1 MASGRVRV
9 NLDFRSNTTELDR
22 AQRALK
28 QVSSTLRNITAAIG
42 AVAAVAAFAKATRL
56 VAGFEQSMA
65 NVKAVTQATVG
76 EFEQLNAQARELG
89 KTTQFSAS
97 QAAQAME
104 FLGMAGLETNQII
117 SALPK
122 VLLLAAAGGIDL
134 ASAADY
140 ATGILAGFSLSA
152 EESGRVADVLAYS
165 STASKTTIADMS
177 EAMKFA
183 APIAKS
189 LGVSFEDTAAAA
201 AVLANNQIKGTLAGT
216 GIRRILADLA
226 SPTNE
231 AKDAIERLGLTVQD
245 VSPLYNQFS
254 DILQKFAD
262 VNFTARDAVDIF
274 GKQGMTPML
283 TLVDAKALG
292 KFDQLSRAMEN
303 SAGAAQKMADVKMD
317 TLAGDWKKFTSAVE
331 ELTIAIF
338 MDGGLLKSM
347 RDLVFHMTEFF
358 RILSENQ
365 KFIIDFSAA
374 ATALSQTLK
383 DLGIG
388 FFGLYLILSK
398 LKKLDM
404 TGFWNAMGSPAG
416 SNALTENIRN
426 ASKDAQTFT
435 DILRE
440 ARDELTMFYN
450 MPARTPS
457 VVTGAPTGEDGTGS
471 AVGGKV
477 EAEAEKGLT
486 AIEKMHQ
493 GASDAVL
500 GIQTGIADTVARIG
514 TLFEQIRRE
523 FNSIMQGIEYG
534 LADSIQG
541 LINGTMTWK
550 DALGNIRNVIIN
562 EIIASFARMA
572 AQFIMQQV
580 IMRGAMAIT
589 SAIGDALRAKE
600 TASVIASESAKTGP
614 LALNAT
620 LSSIGSY
627 GVAVGIGL
635 AAMAAV
641 MAMMGGFAEGG
652 YTGDGGKFAPAGVV
666 HRGEFVMPADV
677 VSKAGIGSMYE
688 MMNSIRS
695 GGYAEGGLVGM
706 DAASSQSINVS
717 PAPVQI
723 AVLNSEQQ
731 YSNYMRS
738 TAGQKVFVDLMKQN
752 RFAIGAGA

>member
-1 MASGRVRV
+1 MANGRVRV

-22 AQRALK
+22 AQRTLR
-28 QVSSTLRNITAAIG
+28 QVSSTLRNISAAIG

-76 EFEQLNAQARELG
+76 EFEQLNEQARELG

-104 FLGMAGLETNQII
+104 FLGMAGLETRQII
-117 SALPK
+117 STLPN
-122 VLLLAAAGGIDL
+122 VLLLAAAGGIEL

-140 ATGILAGFSLSA
+140 ATGIMAGFGLA
-152 EESGRVADVLAYS
+152 ADESRRVADVLAYS
-165 STASKTTIADMS
+165 ATASKTTIADMS

-189 LGVSFEDTAAAA
+189 LGVSFETTAAAA

-231 AKDAIERLGLTVQD
+231 AREAIERIGLTVQD
-245 VSPLYNQFS
+245 VSPLYNDFS

-283 TLVDAKALG
+283 ALVDAKSIG
-292 KFDQLSRAMEN
+292 KFDDLSDAMEN
-303 SAGAAQKMADVKMD
+303 SAGAAQKMADIKMD

-374 ATALSQTLK
+374 ATALSETVK
-383 DLGIG
+383 DLGVG

-404 TGFWNAMGSPAG
+404 SGFWNAMGSPAG
-416 SNALTENIRN
+416 SSALTENIRN
-426 ASKDAQTFT
+426 ASKDTQNFT

-440 ARDELTMFYN
+440 ARDELAMFYA
-450 MPARTPS
+450 MPKQVPTTPG
-457 VVTGAPTGEDGTGS
+457 TPAGEAGEGDGG
-471 AVGGKV
+471 VGGV
-477 EAEAEKGLT
+477 EAAAEKGLT
-486 AIEKMHQ
+486 AIQKMHQ

-500 GIQTGIADTVARIG
+500 GIQTGIVDTVTRIG
-514 TLFEQIRRE
+514 TLFDQIRRE

-572 AQFIMQQV
+572 AQFIIQQV

-600 TASVIASESAKTGP
+600 TASVVASEAAKTGP

-652 YTGDGGKFAPAGVV
+652 YTGDGGKLSPAGVV
-666 HRGEFVMPADV
+666 HKGEFVMPADV
-677 VSKAGIGSMYE
+677 VSKAGIGSMYDV
-688 MMNSIRS
+688 MNSIRS

-706 DAASSQSINVS
+706 DSISSQSINVA
-717 PAPVQI
+717 PTPVQI
-723 AVLNSEQQ
+723 AVLNTEQQ
-731 YSNYMRS
+731 YSNFMRS
-738 TAGQKVFVDLMKQN
+738 AAGQKVFVDLMKQN

>member
-1 MASGRVRV
+1 
-9 NLDFRSNTTELDR
+9 
-22 AQRALK
+22 
-28 QVSSTLRNITAAIG
+28 
-42 AVAAVAAFAKATRL
+42 VAAVAAFAKATRL

-76 EFEQLNAQARELG
+76 EFEQLNEQARELG

-104 FLGMAGLETNQII
+104 FLGMAGLETRQII
-117 SALPK
+117 STLPN
-122 VLLLAAAGGIDL
+122 VLLLAAAGGIEL

-140 ATGILAGFSLSA
+140 ATGIMAGFGLA
-152 EESGRVADVLAYS
+152 ADESRRVADVLAYS
-165 STASKTTIADMS
+165 ATASKTTIADMS

-231 AKDAIERLGLTVQD
+231 AREAIERIGLTVQD
-245 VSPLYNQFS
+245 VSPLYNDFS

-283 TLVDAKALG
+283 ALVDAKSIG
-292 KFDQLSRAMEN
+292 KFDDLSDAMEN
-303 SAGAAQKMADVKMD
+303 SAGAAQKMADIKMD

-374 ATALSQTLK
+374 ATALSETVK
-383 DLGIG
+383 DLGVG

-404 TGFWNAMGSPAG
+404 SGFWNAMGSPAG
-416 SNALTENIRN
+416 SSALTENIRN
-426 ASKDAQTFT
+426 ASKDTQNFT

-440 ARDELTMFYN
+440 ARDELAMFYA
-450 MPARTPS
+450 MPKQVPTTPG
-457 VVTGAPTGEDGTGS
+457 TPTGEEGEGDGG
-471 AVGGKV
+471 VGGV
-477 EAEAEKGLT
+477 EAAAEKGLT
-486 AIEKMHQ
+486 AIQKMHQ

-500 GIQTGIADTVARIG
+500 GIQTGIIDTVTRIG
-514 TLFEQIRRE
+514 TLFDQIRRE

-534 LADSIQG
+534 LTDSIQG

-572 AQFIMQQV
+572 AQFIIQQV

-600 TASVIASESAKTGP
+600 TASVVASEAAKTGP

-652 YTGDGGKFAPAGVV
+652 YTGDGGKFAP
-666 HRGEFVMPADV
+666 RW
-677 VSKAGIGSMYE
+677 S
-688 MMNSIRS
+688 
-695 GGYAEGGLVGM
+695 
-706 DAASSQSINVS
+706 SSQ
-717 PAPVQI
+717 
-723 AVLNSEQQ
+723 
-731 YSNYMRS
+731 R
-738 TAGQKVFVDLMKQN
+738 
-752 RFAIGAGA
+752 

>member
-1 MASGRVRV
+1 MANGRVRV

-22 AQRALK
+22 AQRTLR
-28 QVSSTLRNITAAIG
+28 QVSSTLRNISAAIG

-56 VAGFEQSMA
+56 VAGFEQPMA

-76 EFEQLNAQARELG
+76 EFEQLNEQARELG

-104 FLGMAGLETNQII
+104 FLGMAGLETRQII
-117 SALPK
+117 STLPN
-122 VLLLAAAGGIDL
+122 VLLLAAAGGIEL

-140 ATGILAGFSLSA
+140 ATGIMAGFGLA
-152 EESGRVADVLAYS
+152 ADESRRVADVLAYS
-165 STASKTTIADMS
+165 ATASKTTIADMS

-189 LGVSFEDTAAAA
+189 LGVSFETTAAAA

-231 AKDAIERLGLTVQD
+231 AREAIERIGLTVQD
-245 VSPLYNQFS
+245 VSPLYNDFS

-283 TLVDAKALG
+283 ALVDAKSIG
-292 KFDQLSRAMEN
+292 KFDDLSEAMEN

-374 ATALSQTLK
+374 ATALSETVK
-383 DLGIG
+383 DLGVG

-404 TGFWNAMGSPAG
+404 SGFWNAMGSPVG
-416 SNALTENIRN
+416 SSALTENIRN
-426 ASKDAQTFT
+426 ASKDTQNFT

-440 ARDELTMFYN
+440 ARDELAMFYA
-450 MPARTPS
+450 MPKQVPTTPG
-457 VVTGAPTGEDGTGS
+457 TPAGEAGEGDGG
-471 AVGGKV
+471 VGGV
-477 EAEAEKGLT
+477 EAAAEKGLT
-486 AIEKMHQ
+486 AIQKMHQ

-500 GIQTGIADTVARIG
+500 GIQTGIVDTVTRIG
-514 TLFEQIRRE
+514 TLFDQIRRE

-572 AQFIMQQV
+572 AQFIIQQV

-600 TASVIASESAKTGP
+600 TASVVASEAAKTGP

-652 YTGDGGKFAPAGVV
+652 YTGDGGKLSPAGVV
-666 HRGEFVMPADV
+666 HKGEFVMPADV
-677 VSKAGIGSMYE
+677 VSKAGIGSMYDV
-688 MMNSIRS
+688 MNSIRS

-706 DAASSQSINVS
+706 DSISSQSINVA
-717 PAPVQI
+717 PTPVQI
-723 AVLNSEQQ
+723 AVLNTEQQ
-731 YSNYMRS
+731 YSNFMRS
-738 TAGQKVFVDLMKQN
+738 AAGQKVFVDLMKQN

>member
-1 MASGRVRV
+1 MANGRVRV

-22 AQRALK
+22 AQRTLR
-28 QVSSTLRNITAAIG
+28 QVSSTLRNISAAIG

-76 EFEQLNAQARELG
+76 EFEQLNEQARELG

-104 FLGMAGLETNQII
+104 FLGMAGLETRQII
-117 SALPK
+117 STLPN
-122 VLLLAAAGGIDL
+122 VLLLAAAGGIEL

-140 ATGILAGFSLSA
+140 ATGIMAGFGLA
-152 EESGRVADVLAYS
+152 ADESRRVADVLAYS
-165 STASKTTIADMS
+165 ATASKTTIADMS

-231 AKDAIERLGLTVQD
+231 AREAIERIGLTVQD
-245 VSPLYNQFS
+245 VSPLYNDFS

-283 TLVDAKALG
+283 ALVDAKSIG
-292 KFDQLSRAMEN
+292 KFDSLSKAMEN

-374 ATALSQTLK
+374 ATALSETVK
-383 DLGIG
+383 DLGVG

-404 TGFWNAMGSPAG
+404 SGFWNAMGSPTG
-416 SNALTENIRN
+416 SSALTENIRN
-426 ASKDAQTFT
+426 ASKDTQNFT

-440 ARDELTMFYN
+440 ARDELAMFYA
-450 MPARTPS
+450 MPKQVPTTPG
-457 VVTGAPTGEDGTGS
+457 TPTGEAGEGDGG
-471 AVGGKV
+471 VGGV
-477 EAEAEKGLT
+477 EAAAEKGLT
-486 AIEKMHQ
+486 AIQKMHQ

-500 GIQTGIADTVARIG
+500 GIQTGIVDTVTRIG
-514 TLFEQIRRE
+514 TLFDQIRRE

-572 AQFIMQQV
+572 AQFIIQQV

-600 TASVIASESAKTGP
+600 TASVVASEAAKTGP

-652 YTGDGGKFAPAGVV
+652 YTGDGGKFSPAGVV
-666 HRGEFVMPADV
+666 HKGEFVMPADV
-677 VSKAGIGSMYE
+677 VSKAGIGSMYDV
-688 MMNSIRS
+688 MNSIRS
-695 GGYAEGGLVGM
+695 GGYTEGGLVGM
-706 DAASSQSINVS
+706 DSISSQSINVA
-717 PAPVQI
+717 PTPVQI
-723 AVLNSEQQ
+723 AVLNTEQQ
-731 YSNYMRS
+731 YSNFMRS
-738 TAGQKVFVDLMKQN
+738 AAGQKVFVDLMKQN

>member
-1 MASGRVRV
+1 MANGRVRV

-22 AQRALK
+22 AQRTLR
-28 QVSSTLRNITAAIG
+28 QVSSTLRNISAAIG

-76 EFEQLNAQARELG
+76 EFEQLNEQARELG

-104 FLGMAGLETNQII
+104 FLGMAGLETRQII
-117 SALPK
+117 STLPN
-122 VLLLAAAGGIDL
+122 VLLLAAAGGIEL

-140 ATGILAGFSLSA
+140 ATGIMAGFGLA
-152 EESGRVADVLAYS
+152 ADESRRVADVLAYS
-165 STASKTTIADMS
+165 ATASKTTIADMS

-189 LGVSFEDTAAAA
+189 LGVSFETTAAAA

-231 AKDAIERLGLTVQD
+231 AREAIERIGLTVQD
-245 VSPLYNQFS
+245 VSPLYNDFS

-283 TLVDAKALG
+283 ALVDAKSIG
-292 KFDQLSRAMEN
+292 KFDDLSEAMEN

-374 ATALSQTLK
+374 ATALSETVK
-383 DLGIG
+383 DLGVG

-404 TGFWNAMGSPAG
+404 SGFWNAMGSPVG
-416 SNALTENIRN
+416 SSALTENIRN
-426 ASKDAQTFT
+426 ASKDTQNFT

-440 ARDELTMFYN
+440 ARDELAMFYA
-450 MPARTPS
+450 MPKQVPTTPG
-457 VVTGAPTGEDGTGS
+457 TPAGEAGEGDGG
-471 AVGGKV
+471 VGGV
-477 EAEAEKGLT
+477 EAAAEKGLT
-486 AIEKMHQ
+486 AIQKMHQ

-500 GIQTGIADTVARIG
+500 GIQTGIVDTVTRIG
-514 TLFEQIRRE
+514 TLFDQIRRE

-572 AQFIMQQV
+572 AQFIIQQV

-600 TASVIASESAKTGP
+600 TASVVASEAAKTGP

-652 YTGDGGKFAPAGVV
+652 YTGDGGKFSPAGVV
-666 HRGEFVMPADV
+666 HKGEFVMPADV
-677 VSKAGIGSMYE
+677 VSKAGIGSMYDV
-688 MMNSIRS
+688 MNSIRS

-706 DAASSQSINVS
+706 DSISSQSINVA
-717 PAPVQI
+717 PTPVQI
-723 AVLNSEQQ
+723 AVLNTEQQ
-731 YSNYMRS
+731 YSNFMRS
-738 TAGQKVFVDLMKQN
+738 AAGQKVFVDLMKQN

>member
-165 STASKTTIADMS
+165 ATASKTTIADMS

-450 MPARTPS
+450 MPARTPA
-457 VVTGAPTGEDGTGS
+457 VVTGAPTGEEGAGD
-471 AVGGKV
+471 KV
-477 EAEAEKGLT
+477 EASAEKGLT

-493 GASDAVL
+493 GASDAIIGIQL
-500 GIQTGIADTVARIG
+500 GINDSIAKIGEMFERI
-514 TLFEQIRRE
+514 RYE

-572 AQFIMQQV
+572 AQFIIQQV

-589 SAIGDALRAKE
+589 SAIGEALRTKE
-600 TASVIASESAKTGP
+600 TASVVANEAAKTGP
-614 LALNAT
+614 LAINAT

-677 VSKAGIGSMYE
+677 VSKAGIGSMYD

>member
-1 MASGRVRV
+1 MANGRVRV

-22 AQRALK
+22 AQRTLR
-28 QVSSTLRNITAAIG
+28 QVSSTLRNISAAIG

-56 VAGFEQSMA
+56 VAGFEQPMA

-76 EFEQLNAQARELG
+76 EFEQLNEQARELG

-104 FLGMAGLETNQII
+104 FLGMAGLETRQII
-117 SALPK
+117 STLPN
-122 VLLLAAAGGIDL
+122 VLLLAAAGGIEL

-140 ATGILAGFSLSA
+140 ATGIMAGFGLA
-152 EESGRVADVLAYS
+152 ADESRRVADVLAYS
-165 STASKTTIADMS
+165 ATASKTTIADMS

-189 LGVSFEDTAAAA
+189 LGVSFETTAAAA

-231 AKDAIERLGLTVQD
+231 AREAIERIGLTVQD
-245 VSPLYNQFS
+245 VSPLYNDFS

-283 TLVDAKALG
+283 ALVDAKSIG
-292 KFDQLSRAMEN
+292 KFDDLSEAMEN

-374 ATALSQTLK
+374 ATALSETVK
-383 DLGIG
+383 DLGVG

-404 TGFWNAMGSPAG
+404 SGFWNAMGSPVG
-416 SNALTENIRN
+416 SSALTENIRN
-426 ASKDAQTFT
+426 ASKDTQNFT

-440 ARDELTMFYN
+440 ARDELAMFYA
-450 MPARTPS
+450 MPKQVPTTPG
-457 VVTGAPTGEDGTGS
+457 TPAGEAGEGDGG
-471 AVGGKV
+471 VGGV
-477 EAEAEKGLT
+477 EAAAEKGLT
-486 AIEKMHQ
+486 AIQKMHQ

-500 GIQTGIADTVARIG
+500 GIQTGIVDTVTRIG
-514 TLFEQIRRE
+514 TLFDQIRRE

-572 AQFIMQQV
+572 AQFIIQQV

-600 TASVIASESAKTGP
+600 TASVVASEAAKTGP

-652 YTGDGGKFAPAGVV
+652 YTGDGGKFSPAGVV
-666 HRGEFVMPADV
+666 HKGEFVMPADV
-677 VSKAGIGSMYE
+677 VSKAGIGSMYDV
-688 MMNSIRS
+688 MNSIRS

-706 DAASSQSINVS
+706 DSISSQSINVA
-717 PAPVQI
+717 PTPVQI
-723 AVLNSEQQ
+723 AVLNTEQQ
-731 YSNYMRS
+731 YSNFMRS
-738 TAGQKVFVDLMKQN
+738 AAGQKVFVDLMKQN